1 MNAPAALT
9 HLVPEFH
16 PRSIPDALIDELKSR
31 FGAQCSTALAVRE
44 QHGRDESSF
53 EAPPPA
59 AVVFAEKTQDVADA
73 VRLAAQ
79 YDVPVIPFGVG
90 SSLEGHLLAV
100 QGGISIDVSRMN
112 NVLSINAEDLTVTVQ
127 AGVTRKQVNEAVK
140 STGLFFPI
148 DPGADATIGGM
159 SATRASGT
167 NAVRYGTMRENVLSL
182 EVVTASGE
190 VIHTGTRAKKS
201 SAGYDLT
208 RLMVGSEG
216 TLGVITEITLRLYPL
231 PEAISAAICSF
242 PSIEAAVRT
251 TIQIIQLGVPIAR
264 VELIDHNTVRMVN
277 AHSKLT
283 LREEPMLLMEFHG
296 SPAGVKE
303 QAETVQE
310 IASEHGG
317 NAFEWATTPE
327 ERTRLWTARH
337 NAYFAAI
344 QSKPGCR
351 AISTDTCVPISR
363 LADCLL
369 DSVKEADQSGLPY
382 FLVGHVGDGN
392 FHFGYLLDPNKAE
405 ERETA
410 EKLNHQL
417 VARALSLEGTCTGEH
432 GVGLHKVG
440 FLVTETGA
448 GAVDMMRTIKRALD
462 PKNIMN
468 PGKIFSL

>member
-1 MNAPAALT
+1 MNAPTALS
-9 HLVPEFH
+9 HLVPDVQQRDV
-16 PRSIPDALIDELKSR
+16 PPALVQALKAR
-31 FGAQCSTALAVRE
+31 FADRCSTAMAVRE

-53 EAPPPA
+53 QVPPPA
-59 AVVFAEKTQDVADA
+59 AVVFAESREDVADA
-73 VRLAAQ
+73 VRLASEH
-79 YDVPVIPFGVG
+79 DTPVIAFGVG

-112 NVLSINAEDLTVTVQ
+112 KVVAVNPEDLTVTVQ
-127 AGVTRKQVNEAVK
+127 PGVTRKQLNDEIK

-148 DPGADATIGGM
+148 DPGADASIGGM

-167 NAVRYGTMRENVLSL
+167 NAVRYGTMRENVLAL

-190 VIHTGTRAKKS
+190 IIRTGTRARKS

-208 RLMVGSEG
+208 RLFVGSEG
-216 TLGVITEITLRLYPL
+216 TLGVITEITLKLYPI

-251 TIQIIQLGVPIAR
+251 TIQVIQLGVPIAR
-264 VELIDHNTVRMVN
+264 VELIDVNSVRKVN
-277 AHSKLT
+277 AHSKLN
-283 LREEPMLLMEFHG
+283 LREEPLLLMEFHG

-310 IASEHGG
+310 IASEFGG
-317 NAFEWATTPE
+317 NAFEWAATPE

-337 NAYFAAI
+337 NAYFAAV
-344 QSKPGCR
+344 QSRPGCKV
-351 AISTDTCVPISR
+351 ISTDTCVPISR

-369 DSVKEADQSGLPY
+369 ESVAEADASGIPY

-392 FHFGYLLDPNKAE
+392 FHFGYLLDPDVPQ
-405 ERETA
+405 ERVTA
-410 EKLNHQL
+410 EDLNHKL
-417 VARALSLEGTCTGEH
+417 VSRALQLGGTCTGEH
-432 GVGLHKVG
+432 GVGLHKMG
-440 FLVTETGA
+440 FLVDETGA

-468 PGKIFSL
+468 PGKIFTV